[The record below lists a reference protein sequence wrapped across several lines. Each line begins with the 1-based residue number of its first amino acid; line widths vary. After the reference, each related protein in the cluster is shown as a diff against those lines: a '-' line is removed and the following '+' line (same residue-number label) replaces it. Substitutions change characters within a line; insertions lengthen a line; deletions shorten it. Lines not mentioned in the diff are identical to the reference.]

1 VEASLVITPGF
12 TSDRDDVRCATVAV
26 SILVSCREEC
36 ASKQA
41 EGDEVVIR
49 GLGRLRDGSAVNI
62 LGAGDATAKS
72 ADGDS

>member
-1 VEASLVITPGF
+1 MFQAAETYVFVV
-12 TSDRDDVRCATVAV
+12 RDEKAVRLPVQTGERKAGRVA
-26 SILVSCREEC
+26 ILTGLE
-36 ASKQA
+36 